1 MSTNQTPLQRPNRL
15 RLSHEEELS
24 LRYGDLPSR
33 PAFAGDE
40 ERRAGWFH
48 QRDRLLQH
56 CSGGQRPAGWWD
68 FESPVPY
75 PRDRDYAAA
84 TLWENGLLTS
94 TEVTE
99 LTAKWREDFERAQ
112 QPGFTYCVGF
122 AKPGDTVATWLEGA
136 AARRAHYRWAG
147 IPRSLLKEWR
157 TQRRRLGRTV
167 RELEEATTSPE
178 PAPAA

>member
-1 MSTNQTPLQRPNRL
+1 MPTPPPDRSR
-15 RLSHEEELS
+15 RSLSHGQEMFLLYGPADRWEDAFADEREVCEAWRQHRVRILTS
-24 LRYGDLPSR
+24 YRHGRRPWAWWALEAGDLRYPGHDK
-33 PAFAGDE
+33 
-40 ERRAGWFH
+40 ERAV
-48 QRDRLLQH
+48 LY
-56 CSGGQRPAGWWD
+56 
-68 FESPVPY
+68 EV
-75 PRDRDYAAA
+75 
-84 TLWENGLLTS
+84 GLLTE

-147 IPRSLLKEWR
+147 TPRSLLKEWR